1 MSKAFLIG
9 EDCRKSILSG
19 VKKLADLVLV
29 TMGPKGKNVIIG
41 PISPQPGVPP
51 IGAPISTK
59 DGVTVARAITLSD
72 PFEEMGCQLVKE
84 VAGRTCDIA
93 GDGTTTSVALTYEI
107 FSNGLSLMDNGYSAL
122 DLRDGLN
129 LGLKLVLAEIEKM
142 AKPVDTKEDL
152 LNVSVISTNN
162 DPDLGGV
169 IAEAYEL
176 VDRNGLVTAEAVP
189 GVDNAARLVNGVEL
203 KSGYVHPAYLDSGE
217 TSASLDK
224 CYVLMLDRELSH
236 LQECEDLLTAIAG
249 KNASLLII
257 AKDVTKIALKTL
269 VHNHKHGVLKS
280 CAIKTPTFG
289 AYQDK
294 WVEDLAVIFGTT
306 IFSDE
311 KGLPLSEATIEM
323 LGYAE
328 SIEVGRHSTKVTNPR
343 RDEAKIKE
351 QMELYGEDQALLLG
365 DRERFDISK
374 RKQFLTSRAAIITVG
389 YLTELELR
397 EKGDRADDA
406 MAAVS
411 AAIEEGI
418 VPGAGMALFNAA
430 SKVEL
435 DKVDEKFRPAVELL
449 IGACTRPAI
458 QILMSAGEDVET
470 ILAQIVSAA
479 PNDSYGYNAAT
490 CEFGDL
496 FDMGVVDPKKVT
508 RTALQNAL
516 SIALLLLT
524 TEAVIVDR
532 PDDPS
537 SWQPPAGFRL
547 PSENGMNHKY

>member
-1 MSKAFLIG
+1 MGKAVLYSD
-9 EDCRKSILSG
+9 EARKKILEG
-19 VKKLADLVLV
+19 VQILAKTVAV
-29 TMGPKGKNVIIG
+29 TMGPKGRNVIIG
-41 PISPQPGVPP
+41 PISPSPGVPP
-51 IGAPISTK
+51 IGAPVITK

-72 PFEEMGCQLVKE
+72 PFREMGAQLVKE
-84 VAGRTCDIA
+84 AAGRTCDIA
-93 GDGTTTSVALTYEI
+93 GDGTTTATVLTAEI
-107 FSNGLSLMDNGYSAL
+107 FSQGMELMDGGYSAL
-122 DLRDGLN
+122 ALRDGLN

-142 AKPVDTKEDL
+142 AKPVNTKEDL
-152 LNVSVISTNN
+152 VNVSVISTNN

-169 IAEAYEL
+169 IAKAYEL

-189 GVDNAARLVNGVEL
+189 GVDNSARLVNGVEL
-203 KSGYVHPAYLDSGE
+203 KSGYVHPAYLDQGE
-217 TSASLDK
+217 TSSSLDK

-236 LQECEDLLTAIAG
+236 LHECEALFTAIAE

-257 AKDVTKIALKTL
+257 AKDITKTALKTL

-294 WVEDLAVIFGTT
+294 WMEDLAVIFGT
-306 IFSDE
+306 IIYSDD
-311 KGLPLSEATIEM
+311 KGLSLSEATIES

-351 QMELYGEDQALLLG
+351 QMELYSEDQALLLG

-406 MAAVS
+406 MAAVA

-430 SKVEL
+430 SNVEL
-435 DKVDEKFRPAVELL
+435 DKVDEKYRDAVELL
-449 IGACTRPAI
+449 VGACTRPAI
-458 QILMSAGEDVET
+458 QILLNAGEDFQT
-470 ILAQIVSAA
+470 ILEQVVSDA
-479 PNDSYGYNAAT
+479 PNNSYGYNAAT

-496 FDMGVVDPKKVT
+496 FEMGVVDPKKVT

-547 PSENGMNHKY
+547 PSENNLNHKY

>member
-1 MSKAFLIG
+1 MGKAVLYSD
-9 EDCRKSILSG
+9 EARKKILEG
-19 VKKLADLVLV
+19 VQILAKTVAV
-29 TMGPKGKNVIIG
+29 TMGPKGRNVIIG
-41 PISPQPGVPP
+41 PISPSPGVPP
-51 IGAPISTK
+51 IGAPVITK

-72 PFEEMGCQLVKE
+72 PFREMGAQLVKE
-84 VAGRTCDIA
+84 AAGRTCDLA
-93 GDGTTTSVALTYEI
+93 GDGTTTSTVLTAEI
-107 FSNGLSLMDNGYSAL
+107 FSQGMGLMDSGYSAL
-122 DLRDGLN
+122 ALRDGLN

-142 AKPVDTKEDL
+142 AKPVNTKEDL

-203 KSGYVHPAYLDSGE
+203 KSGYVHPAYLDQGE
-217 TSASLDK
+217 TSSSLDK

-236 LQECEDLLTAIAG
+236 LHECEALFTAVAE

-257 AKDVTKIALKTL
+257 AKDVTKTALKTL

-294 WVEDLAVIFGTT
+294 WMEDLAVIFGT
-306 IFSDE
+306 IIYSDD
-311 KGLPLSEATIEM
+311 KGLSLSEATIES

-351 QMELYGEDQALLLG
+351 QMELYSEDQALLLG

-406 MAAVS
+406 MAAVA

-430 SKVEL
+430 SNVEL
-435 DKVDEKFRPAVELL
+435 DKVDEKYRDAVELL
-449 IGACTRPAI
+449 VGACTRPAI
-458 QILMSAGEDVET
+458 QILLNAGEDFEA
-470 ILAQIVSAA
+470 ILAQVVSDA

-496 FDMGVVDPKKVT
+496 FEMGVVDPKKVT

-547 PSENGMNHKY
+547 PSENNLNHKY